1 MTKSGKYSV
10 IHFLFSVFCFLLII
24 LLVGCGG
31 DEDTGP
37 SELALKLTQEAAT
50 AAVETEAPS
59 EEEITP
65 PEPVE
70 ADNSISSPTQEP
82 VSEPVEEEPV
92 DEAPVEEKPVEESG
106 EQAESTP
113 EPTPQE
119 GVVTATLDPALEEAF
134 ATATARAVEIQQT
147 VDAATVAEAAQE
159 AAEDAALAP
168 IRDELRALGVDPD
181 QGQLGFTH
189 PPISLQSVEFES
201 YAFDN
206 KNALTVAQDFVMA
219 ADITWES
226 RFAESGCGFVVRSN
240 GDENAL
246 DQYIIGLT
254 RGAQGHVLFAEQK
267 QGDVE
272 LKDVTDIYANGIDPR
287 FEWQSGT
294 TNRLAVIGRGQQFDI
309 FSNGTYLGTITAG
322 AGYEEGFV
330 AFFAVNRSGGVMCD
344 FNNAY
349 LWKLN

>member
-1 MTKSGKYSV
+1 MTKSGKYSLLR
-10 IHFLFSVFCFLLII
+10 FLFSVFCFLLIV
-24 LLVGCGG
+24 LLAGCGG

-37 SELALKLTQEAAT
+37 SELALKLTQEAAPVT
-50 AAVETEAPS
+50 VETEAPA
-59 EEEITP
+59 EEKIITP
-65 PEPVE
+65 EPTV
-70 ADNSISSPTQEP
+70 ADNSTSSPTQEP
-82 VSEPVEEEPV
+82 VTEPVEKEPV
-92 DEAPVEEKPVEESG
+92 AESI
-106 EQAESTP
+106 EQAEATP
-113 EPTPQE
+113 EPAPQE
-119 GVVTATLDPALEEAF
+119 DAATATVDPVLEEAF
-134 ATATARAVEIQQT
+134 VTATARAVEIQQT
-147 VDAATVAEAAQE
+147 VDAAAVAEAAQE
-159 AAEDAALAP
+159 AAEDAALVP
-168 IRDELRALGVDPD
+168 IRDELRALGIDPD

-267 QGDVE
+267 RGDVE

-309 FSNGTYLGTITAG
+309 FSNGTYLGTINAG

-330 AFFAVNRSGGVMCD
+330 AFFAVNRSGGVKCD

>member
-1 MTKSGKYSV
+1 MAT
-10 IHFLFSVFCFLLII
+10 
-24 LLVGCGG
+24 
-31 DEDTGP
+31 DTP
-37 SELALKLTQEAAT
+37 
-50 AAVETEAPS
+50 
-59 EEEITP
+59 
-65 PEPVE
+65 
-70 ADNSISSPTQEP
+70 
-82 VSEPVEEEPV
+82 
-92 DEAPVEEKPVEESG
+92 
-106 EQAESTP
+106 
-113 EPTPQE
+113 
-119 GVVTATLDPALEEAF
+119 DPALEEAF

-147 VDAATVAEAAQE
+147 VDAAAAAEEAQK

-168 IRDELRALGVDPD
+168 IRDEIRALGVDPD

-189 PPISLQSVEFES
+189 PPISLESVEFES
-201 YAFDN
+201 YSFDN

-267 QGDVE
+267 QGNVK
-272 LKDVTDIYANGIDPR
+272 LKDVTDIYANGVDPR

-294 TNRLAVIGRGQQFDI
+294 TNRLVVIGRDQQFDI
-309 FSNGTYLGTITAG
+309 FSNGTYLGTINGG

-330 AFFAVNRSGGVMCD
+330 AFFAVNRSGGVKCD
-344 FNNAY
+344 YNNAY

>member
-1 MTKSGKYSV
+1 MTKSGKYSLLR
-10 IHFLFSVFCFLLII
+10 FLFSVFCFLLIV
-24 LLVGCGG
+24 LLAGCGG

-37 SELALKLTQEAAT
+37 SELALKLTQEAAPVT
-50 AAVETEAPS
+50 VETEAPA
-59 EEEITP
+59 EEKIITP
-65 PEPVE
+65 EPTV
-70 ADNSISSPTQEP
+70 ADNSTSSPTQEP

-92 DEAPVEEKPVEESG
+92 AESI
-106 EQAESTP
+106 EQAEATP
-113 EPTPQE
+113 EPAPQE
-119 GVVTATLDPALEEAF
+119 DAATATVDPVLEEAF
-134 ATATARAVEIQQT
+134 VTATARAVEIQQT
-147 VDAATVAEAAQE
+147 VDAAAVAEAAQE
-159 AAEDAALAP
+159 AAEDAALVP
-168 IRDELRALGVDPD
+168 IRDELRALGIDPD

-267 QGDVE
+267 RGDVE

-330 AFFAVNRSGGVMCD
+330 AFFAVNRSGGVKCD